1 MAIAAFAA
9 FALPARASDS
19 VVSAASVA
27 DFMKIKAPVGARL
40 APDGTL
46 YFRHNV
52 TGIYQLYQCA
62 PGTRQED
69 AKRLTSFPDGASG
82 YSLSP
87 DGEWIVVWTSA
98 GGNENTQLS
107 LVRAETGAIETITDN
122 PEVVH
127 GGVVWRRDSKAFA
140 YQANDQT
147 PADFAVYVRDLAAG
161 ASKRVLSQPGH
172 YAPADF
178 SSDGA
183 SLVVA
188 QSVSATN
195 KRLFELDLRS
205 LATRE
210 ITPAEEGRFEPVG
223 YGPGDAAFFVVSDR
237 GGDRMRVQGIDRA
250 TGKIAPLV
258 EGAPRIDVDSAIFS
272 QDRGLLAVLRN
283 EDGYRTLE
291 LRALPGNAVVPGPNV
306 AKGLIGGVSFEG
318 RRLVY
323 TLDNAVAPGIAYA
336 WSLDAPADAPVAL
349 TSADLFG
356 VDTSAFRLPELVS
369 YRSFDGL
376 DVPAFLYLPA
386 SFERGKPIPF
396 LIQFHGGPE
405 EQFRPAF
412 HRNIQYFL
420 SRGFGVLAPN
430 VRGSSGYGTEYMQM
444 DNYKSRMGSVRDGI
458 AAAEWLVAQG
468 YATKGRIGVY
478 GASYG
483 GYMVMAVI
491 TEAPDL
497 WGAAVSQVGIV
508 NFQSFLEGTKDYRR
522 ALRESEYGPLD
533 DPEFLKSI
541 SPIYKVDRIT
551 APLMLVHGLN
561 DPRVPIGEALQIAVA
576 LKRRGV
582 DVEQLYFPDEGHGVA
597 KEENRVLYYEALA
610 KFFET
615 RLAQ

>member
-1 MAIAAFAA
+1 MAA
-9 FALPARASDS
+9 FALAAHALAGS
-19 VVSAASVA
+19 SATPIAN
-27 DFMKIKAPVGARL
+27 FMKIKAPVGARL

-46 YFRHNV
+46 YFRYND
-52 TGIYQLYQCA
+52 TGVNQLYQCA
-62 PGTRQED
+62 AGAPQED

-82 YSLSP
+82 YALSP
-87 DGEWIVVWTSA
+87 DGEWIVVWTSV

-107 LVRAETGAIETITDN
+107 LIRASTGATEAITNN
-122 PEVVH
+122 PDVVH
-127 GGVVWRRDSKAFA
+127 GAVVWRRDSKAFA
-140 YQANDQT
+140 YQANDQA
-147 PADFAVYVRDLAAG
+147 PADFAVYVRDLATGDA
-161 ASKRVLSQPGH
+161 KRVLSQPGQ
-172 YAPADF
+172 YAPVDF

-183 SLVVA
+183 KLVVA
-188 QSVSATN
+188 KSVSSTTT
-195 KRLFELDLRS
+195 RLFEVDLET
-205 LATRE
+205 LAARE
-210 ITPAEEGRFEPVG
+210 ITPAEEGRFEAVG
-223 YGPGDAAFFVVSDR
+223 YAPGDAAFFVISDR
-237 GGDRMRVQGIDRA
+237 GGDRMRVQSIDLA
-250 TGKIAPLV
+250 SGKIAPLV
-258 EGAPRIDVDSAIFS
+258 DGAARYDVDSAVFS
-272 QDRGLLAVLRN
+272 LDRNLLAVLRN

-291 LRALPGNAVVPGPNV
+291 LRALPANAVVPGP
-306 AKGLIGGVSFEG
+306 AIPKGLTGGVSMQG

-323 TLDNAVAPGIAYA
+323 TLDNAAAPGIAYSC
-336 WSLDAPADAPVAL
+336 SLDEPAKPPVAL
-349 TSADLFG
+349 TKADLFG
-356 VDTSAFRLPELVS
+356 VDTSAFLLPELVS

-376 DVPAFLYLPA
+376 DVPAFLYLPT
-386 SFERGKPIPF
+386 SFKRGTPIPF

-412 HRNIQYFL
+412 VRNIQYFL

-430 VRGSSGYGTEYMQM
+430 VRGSAGYGTEYLQM

-458 AAAEWLVAQG
+458 AAAEWLIAQG

-497 WGAAVSQVGIV
+497 WGAACSQVGIV

-533 DPEFLKSI
+533 DSEFLKSI

-597 KEENRVLYYEALA
+597 TEENRVLYYEALA
-610 KFFET
+610 RFFES
-615 RLAQ
+615 RLAR